1 MNWKEKGSNGASETQ
16 GIRIKDKGNGAGP
29 AWESTYTQHDYS
41 QGNCRT
47 IIIQIFLLIKKY
59 IVNKVNVIYIS
70 RIRTFWF
77 YYFT

>member
-47 IIIQIFLLIKKY
+47 MLSIIIKLE
-59 IVNKVNVIYIS
+59 
-70 RIRTFWF
+70 
-77 YYFT
+77 